1 MPLNFL
7 KDIAIILGAIIAL
20 FSFANGILEY
30 IRQGAQKR
38 VEQFVALRRRLKEN
52 PAFYEICSLLVYDD
66 QGLRDVP
73 AQDKRDFLGLIEEVA
88 LLSNSG
94 LIRREVAHYMF
105 GYYAVRCL
113 ESIHF
118 WHEVERE
125 SIYWSLFHDFAT
137 QMQKVEKTFRYKRRK
152 LRF

>member
-1 MPLNFL
+1 MGLNYL
-7 KDIAIILGAIIAL
+7 KDIAIIIGAIIAL

-66 QGLRDVP
+66 ILLRDVP

-94 LIRREVAHYMF
+94 LIRERFQNHCQRIQEDRLRQTKGCLGDSGESAWVFVQKPWGTNAHH
-105 GYYAVRCL
+105 R
-113 ESIHF
+113 
-118 WHEVERE
+118 
-125 SIYWSLFHDFAT
+125 
-137 QMQKVEKTFRYKRRK
+137 
-152 LRF
+152 

>member
-1 MPLNFL
+1 MGISIV
-7 KDIAIILGAIIAL
+7 KDIAIILGSIIAL

-38 VEQFVALRRRLKEN
+38 VEQFVLLRRRLKEN
-52 PAFYEICSLLVYDD
+52 PAFSEICSFLVDD
-66 QGLRDVP
+66 DKGLATVP
-73 AQDKRDFLGLIEEVA
+73 PQDKRDFLGLLEEVA

-94 LIRREVAHYMF
+94 LIRKDVAHYMF

-113 ESIHF
+113 ESKNF
-118 WHEVERE
+118 WQDIERD
-125 SIYWSLFHDFAT
+125 SIYWRLFHDFAGE
-137 QMQKVEKTFRYKRRK
+137 MQVVEQNFRYKRRK

>member
-1 MPLNFL
+1 MGIGIL
-7 KDIAIILGAIIAL
+7 KDIAIIVGAIIAL

-38 VEQFVALRRRLKEN
+38 VEQFVTLRRRLKEN
-52 PAFYEICSLLVYDD
+52 PAFYEICSLLVDD
-66 QGLRDVP
+66 DIRLRDVP
-73 AQDKRDFLGLIEEVA
+73 PQDKRDFMGLLEEVA

-94 LIRREVAHYMF
+94 LIRKDVAHYMF

-113 ESIHF
+113 ESVNF
-118 WHEVERE
+118 WQDIERE
-125 SIYWSLFHDFAT
+125 SIYWRLFHDFAGE
-137 QMQKVEKTFRYKRRK
+137 MQKVEKNFRYKRRK